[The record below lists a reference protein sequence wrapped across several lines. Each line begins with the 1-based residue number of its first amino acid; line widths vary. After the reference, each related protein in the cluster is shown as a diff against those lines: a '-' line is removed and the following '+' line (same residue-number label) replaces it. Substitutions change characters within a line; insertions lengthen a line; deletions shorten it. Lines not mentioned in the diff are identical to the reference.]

1 MADPRGDRL
10 AAPLMQAFRTA
21 HQARDAKARED
32 VREGGERVLSSR
44 RTSSR
49 KPISEGELRKIVISD
64 VGSLLNTVNFDSAQ
78 DLSEASEVGKSI
90 LNFGFPDIVRLSI
103 EENAVFRV
111 AQELE
116 AALRDF
122 EPRLVRG
129 SIKAHRD
136 ETVSPDE
143 LRVRFVIGAAL
154 KMHPVDVPVHF
165 IAEVELDSG
174 KIKIDRV

>member
-1 MADPRGDRL
+1 MQTFR
-10 AAPLMQAFRTA
+10 AAHR
-21 HQARDAKARED
+21 ARDAAAVAD
-32 VREGGERVLSSR
+32 VREDGERVLSSR
-44 RTSSR
+44 RMSSR
-49 KPISEGELRKIVISD
+49 TPISESELRKTVIAN
-64 VGSLLNTVNFDSAQ
+64 VGALLNTVNFDSAQ
-78 DLSEASEVGKSI
+78 DLSEAPQVGKSI
-90 LNFGFPDIVRLSI
+90 LNFGFPDLARISI
-103 EENAVFRV
+103 DESAVFGI

-129 SIKAHRD
+129 SIKADRD

-154 KMHPVDVPVHF
+154 KMHPVDVPVQF

-174 KIKIDRV
+174 KIKIDRL